1 MPRSDL
7 QKSIDIITR
16 ESGQGGAYTSMQDAT
31 RGINHSGYGSRLPA
45 NNEQYGLTFFTRPEL
60 NLSYDN
66 IISQRKTQP
75 LATTDRNS
83 IHYAIRAMLDPTGH
97 RDEVNGY
104 ETPMVDP
111 DSPFLPIL
119 TNTLTSISGWP
130 DTVLDTYSTAEGRIR
145 EQHAIVDGAVEIA
158 NVFDLTCNFRNVVGD
173 PISWLFYYWTL
184 YAAYVHENRLVPY
197 PNMYIEDRMDYS
209 TRIYRLV
216 LDASRTFVTKI
227 AAVGGGF
234 PVNDVLGQSFNFNSE
249 IPTNTETEQITI
261 QFNCSG
267 AILLDPVLIT
277 DFNATVAKYC
287 PPMAGPEFE
296 RASYK
301 DVPRWY
307 TDEERKQAYHKL
319 VGAEKAT
326 YSSKGYPRINAETM
340 ELEWWVPLV
349 QYAKYKRTTGDS

>member
-145 EQHAIVDGAVEIA
+145 EPSAVE
-158 NVFDLTCNFRNVVGD
+158 
-173 PISWLFYYWTL
+173 
-184 YAAYVHENRLVPY
+184 
-197 PNMYIEDRMDYS
+197 
-209 TRIYRLV
+209 
-216 LDASRTFVTKI
+216 
-227 AAVGGGF
+227 
-234 PVNDVLGQSFNFNSE
+234 
-249 IPTNTETEQITI
+249 
-261 QFNCSG
+261 
-267 AILLDPVLIT
+267 
-277 DFNATVAKYC
+277 
-287 PPMAGPEFE
+287 
-296 RASYK
+296 
-301 DVPRWY
+301 
-307 TDEERKQAYHKL
+307 
-319 VGAEKAT
+319 
-326 YSSKGYPRINAETM
+326 
-340 ELEWWVPLV
+340 
-349 QYAKYKRTTGDS
+349 